1 MSATLT
7 IPVYTHILLPAS
19 LPPSYTACTLP
30 VPVHGEIAH
39 PFPSAAKALSF
50 CQLSCN
56 LKFFSRFIQTIHQ
69 FGSVFLDAPDWV

>member
-7 IPVYTHILLPAS
+7 TPVYTHILLPAS

-30 VPVHGEIAH
+30 VHGYIA
-39 PFPSAAKALSF
+39 PPSPSTARALSF

-56 LKFFSRFIQTIHQ
+56 LKFFSQFIQTIHQ
-69 FGSVFLDAPDWV
+69 FGSVFLDAPEWV